1 MPGLL
6 VFTLDRTHLSPTML
20 QTIIILLLQAEIS
33 FSGNLLKHMRQ
44 GLVTEGDSCSAAVSV
59 LSSSSLARR
68 VLLVIGWSCWGLGCL
83 SFTWG
88 LETQQGSWVNLFL
101 RAEEQADQ
109 VLPLLTALTHLCG
122 PLLTPWPA
130 RELELPIN
138 VIKCLLFVKECV
150 VFPCAGICYGNTL
163 VYVYLCLCSPFCE
176 SRVV

>member
-68 VLLVIGWSCWGLGCL
+68 VLLVIG
-83 SFTWG
+83 
-88 LETQQGSWVNLFL
+88 
-101 RAEEQADQ
+101 
-109 VLPLLTALTHLCG
+109 
-122 PLLTPWPA
+122 
-130 RELELPIN
+130 
-138 VIKCLLFVKECV
+138 
-150 VFPCAGICYGNTL
+150 
-163 VYVYLCLCSPFCE
+163 
-176 SRVV
+176 